1 MVSCREFGGCGEAG
15 AGGEGC
21 CAAVEQALASTIIA
35 PIAAATRMVRCSTER
50 SGAPARR
57 VRSSGLTKPVLAD
70 SLCVSCAL
78 TVNEFSP
85 LGDLRH
91 RVLGSGE
98 PASGSFLVVL
108 RKLMYPTA
116 AVGRPCFSSVEG
128 KRPVRETRAPGSL
141 VGNDTAPE
149 HRGGL
154 TPTMRSVETVLFL
167 VVLATV
173 VASFARRLRL
183 PAPSLLVVAGVIVG
197 LLPGVPT
204 IAVTPEIVSLVVL
217 PPLLFAAGE
226 ELPWRD
232 LRAVWRPVTVLAVG
246 LVLVSAAAVGFVAV
260 ALTPLPVGMAFVLGA
275 VLASTDPVAVT
286 ALGRRLALPPRVQAL
301 VQAESLFNDATSL
314 LLFRVAVLVAVVGGS
329 VSWAGT
335 FTTFVVL
342 AGGGVLVGVMVAAG
356 AFLIRRRTEDPVLE
370 TVVCLVTPYVAY
382 VAAEAITAS
391 GVTAVVVASVLLGT
405 QASRLT
411 TARIRIQLS
420 AVFQTVVFLLESVVF
435 GLIGLQLPALVRR
448 MSDSQA
454 AWPLQA
460 VAIAATLMIV
470 RVMWVFP
477 LSAITSRRRQRR
489 VSWQVPAVVSWAGAR
504 GVVPL
509 AAALSIPLTLADG
522 SLLPHRDLVLLL
534 TTAVIVI
541 TLVVQGF
548 TLAPLVRRSGIALTQ
563 RHVSQENI
571 DARTQVAQ
579 AALVYLDDIEE
590 SESAPQFAIEQL
602 RHSWKLR
609 LDRIQAESNE
619 DPLSPS
625 TMAEYRQLRHD
636 LLAVETAELN
646 RLHRAGEITDSTRRR
661 VQRIL
666 DLDQAGL
673 QDQDP

>member
-1 MVSCREFGGCGEAG
+1 
-15 AGGEGC
+15 
-21 CAAVEQALASTIIA
+21 
-35 PIAAATRMVRCSTER
+35 
-50 SGAPARR
+50 
-57 VRSSGLTKPVLAD
+57 
-70 SLCVSCAL
+70 
-78 TVNEFSP
+78 
-85 LGDLRH
+85 
-91 RVLGSGE
+91 
-98 PASGSFLVVL
+98 
-108 RKLMYPTA
+108 
-116 AVGRPCFSSVEG
+116 
-128 KRPVRETRAPGSL
+128 
-141 VGNDTAPE
+141 
-149 HRGGL
+149 
-154 TPTMRSVETVLFL
+154 MRSVETVLFL

-173 VASFARRLRL
+173 VASFARRLQL

-197 LLPGVPT
+197 LLPGVPA
-204 IAVTPEIVSLVVL
+204 IEVTPEIVSLVVL

-246 LVLVSAAAVGFVAV
+246 LVLVSAAAVGFVAI

-275 VLASTDPVAVT
+275 VLASTDPVAVA

-314 LLFRVAVLVAVVGGS
+314 LLFRVAVLAAIAGGS
-329 VSWAGT
+329 ISWAGT
-335 FTTFVVL
+335 LTTFAVL
-342 AGGGVLVGVMVAAG
+342 AGGGVLVGALVAAG

-382 VAAEAITAS
+382 VVAESITAS
-391 GVTAVVVASVLLGT
+391 GVTAVVVASVILGT
-405 QASRLT
+405 QATRLT
-411 TARIRIQLS
+411 TARIRIQLG

-448 MSDSQA
+448 LSDSQA

-460 VAIAATLMIV
+460 LAIAVTLMVV

-489 VSWQVPAVVSWAGAR
+489 VSWQVPAVVSWAGTR

-522 SLLPHRDLVLLL
+522 TPLPHRDLVLLL

-548 TLAPLVRRSGIALTQ
+548 TLAPLVRRSGIALTPG
-563 RHVSQENI
+563 HVSREHI
-571 DARTQVAQ
+571 DARTQVAR
-579 AALVYLDDIEE
+579 AALGYLDDIEE

-602 RHSWKLR
+602 RHGWKLR
-609 LDRIQAESNE
+609 LDRIEAETSE

-625 TMAEYRQLRHD
+625 TTAEYRQLRQD
-636 LLAVETAELN
+636 LLAVESAELD
-646 RLHRAGEITDSTRRR
+646 RLHKAGAITDGTRRR

-666 DLDQAGL
+666 DLERAGL
-673 QDQDP
+673 QNEDP